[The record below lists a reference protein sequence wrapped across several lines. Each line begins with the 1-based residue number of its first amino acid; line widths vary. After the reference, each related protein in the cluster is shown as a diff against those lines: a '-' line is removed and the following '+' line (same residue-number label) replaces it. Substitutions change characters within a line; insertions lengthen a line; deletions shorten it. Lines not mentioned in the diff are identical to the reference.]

1 VRMMLSEI
9 LTATGAVGDLG
20 DVGNPVFDGVC
31 TDSRTATPGRLFVCI
46 PGARFDG
53 HHFAAEAVTK
63 GAGAILADRPLPE
76 LASRVPV
83 LLVKDT
89 VAALGR
95 LAGHWRRQTAA
106 RVVAVTGSAGKTTV
120 KELLA
125 AILSEV
131 GQTSKNYKN
140 FNNLIG
146 LPLSILGAGSDD
158 AFWVM
163 ELGVSIQGEM
173 RDLAAMAA
181 PDVAVVV
188 NVGAAHLEGFGDVA
202 GVAREKC
209 ELLRAVARGGA
220 ALAGMDYPELW
231 DEARRVFPRVAGM
244 STRGLDA
251 PYQAAYLGPR
261 EEGGLFSV
269 RLGELAME
277 LALPHRG
284 GHFAENI
291 LAAAACAHVLGAGE
305 DAIRKGLAA
314 AAIPEQ
320 RFCCRR
326 HGCFTVVDDTYN
338 ANPLSMRRALE
349 AGAEMAAGEPFVPVL
364 GEMLE
369 LGPATREA
377 HVRLGEDVAGLSPA
391 AVFFSGQSAR
401 AVAEGLAGAGYA
413 GPFFVV
419 SSPSEFLKAFAGL
432 GLTGGVVLFK
442 GSRSM
447 RMEAFASVLCQDA
460 DKGSKREGRS

>member
-1 VRMMLSEI
+1 MMLSEI
-9 LTATGAVGDLG
+9 LAATGAVGDLG

-31 TDSRTATPGRLFVCI
+31 TDSRAVTPGRLFVCI
-46 PGARFDG
+46 PGERFDG
-53 HHFAAEAVTK
+53 HNFASEAVKK
-63 GAGAILADRPLPE
+63 GAGAVLADRPMPDLV
-76 LASRVPV
+76 SRVPV

-95 LAGHWRRQTAA
+95 LAGHWRRKTTAKVA
-106 RVVAVTGSAGKTTV
+106 AVTGSAGKTTV

-125 AILSEV
+125 AILAQV
-131 GQTSKNYKN
+131 GPTSKNYKN

-146 LPLSILGAGSDD
+146 LPLSMLEARADD

-163 ELGVSIQGEM
+163 ELGVSIPGEM

-188 NVGAAHLEGFGDVA
+188 NVGPAHLEGFGDVA

-209 ELLRAVARGGA
+209 ELLRQVAKGGA

-244 STRGLDA
+244 SAQGLDA
-251 PYQAAYLGPR
+251 PYKAAYLGPR
-261 EEGGLFSV
+261 EEGGLFSI
-269 RLGELAME
+269 RLGDLAME
-277 LALPHRG
+277 LALPYRG

-291 LAAAACAHVLGAGE
+291 LAAAACAHMLGAGE
-305 DAIRKGLAA
+305 DAIRAGLTR

-320 RFCCRR
+320 RFSCRR

-349 AGAEMAAGEPFVPVL
+349 AGLEMAAGEPFVPVL

-369 LGPATREA
+369 LGAATREE
-377 HVRLGEDVAGLSPA
+377 HVRLGEFLAGLHPA
-391 AVFFSGQSAR
+391 AVFFHGQSA
-401 AVAEGLAGAGYA
+401 ADVARGLARAGYA
-413 GPFFVV
+413 GQSFAVA
-419 SSPSEFLKAFAGL
+419 SPSEFLKAFTGL

-442 GSRSM
+442 GSRSV
-447 RMEAFASVLCQDA
+447 RMEAFAAALCEGA
-460 DKGSKREGRS
+460 DKGTKREGPA

>member
-1 VRMMLSEI
+1 MMLSEI
-9 LTATGAVGDLG
+9 LAATGAVGDLG

-31 TDSRTATPGRLFVCI
+31 TDSRAAAPGLMFVCI
-46 PGARFDG
+46 PGTRFDG
-53 HHFAAEAVTK
+53 HNFAAEAVAK
-63 GAGAILADRPLPE
+63 GAGAILADRPMPD
-76 LASRVPV
+76 LASRAPV

-95 LAGHWRRQTAA
+95 LAGYWRRQTSAK
-106 RVVAVTGSAGKTTV
+106 VVAVTGSAGKTTV
-120 KELLA
+120 KELVA
-125 AILSEV
+125 AILSEL
-131 GQTSKNYKN
+131 GPTSKNYKN

-146 LPLSILGAGSDD
+146 LPLSILSAGIDD

-163 ELGVSIQGEM
+163 ELGVSVPGEM
-173 RDLAAMAA
+173 RELAAMAA

-209 ELLRAVARGGA
+209 LLLRAVARGGK
-220 ALAGMDYPELW
+220 ALAGMDHPELW
-231 DEARRVFPRVAGM
+231 DEARRVFPRVLGM
-244 STRGLDA
+244 SARGLDA

-261 EEGGLFSV
+261 EEGGLYSV

-277 LALPHRG
+277 VALPYRG

-291 LAAAACAHVLGAGE
+291 LAAAACAHVLGADE
-305 DAIRKGLAA
+305 AAIRRGLAA

-349 AGAEMAAGEPFVPVL
+349 AGAEMAAGTPFVAVL

-369 LGPATREA
+369 LGAVTREE
-377 HVRLGEDVAGLSPA
+377 HVRLGEYVAGLCPA
-391 AVFFSGQSAR
+391 AVFFCGQSGQ
-401 AVAEGLAGAGYA
+401 AVAGGLAGAGYA
-413 GPFFVV
+413 GPFFAV
-419 SSPSEFLKAFAGL
+419 SSPSEFLKAFTGL
-432 GLTGGVVLFK
+432 GLAGGVVLFK

-447 RMEAFASVLCQDA
+447 RMEAYACALCQDA
-460 DKGSKREGRS
+460 EKASKREGKS

>member
-1 VRMMLSEI
+1 MTLSDI
-9 LTATGAVGDLG
+9 LAATGAVGDLG

-31 TDSRTATPGRLFVCI
+31 TDSRAVTPGRLFVCI

-53 HHFAAEAVTK
+53 HHFAAEAVAK
-63 GAGAILADRPLPE
+63 GAGAILADRPMPE

-89 VAALGR
+89 VTALGR
-95 LAGHWRRQTAA
+95 LAGYWRRKTTAK
-106 RVVAVTGSAGKTTV
+106 VVAVTGSAGKTTV

-131 GQTSKNYKN
+131 GPTSKNYKN

-146 LPLSILGAGSDD
+146 LPLSILSAGMDD

-163 ELGVSIQGEM
+163 ELGVSIPGEM

-209 ELLRAVARGGA
+209 ELLRAVAKGGA
-220 ALAGMDYPELW
+220 ALAGMDHPELW
-231 DEARRVFPRVAGM
+231 DEARRVFPRVMGM
-244 STRGLDA
+244 STKGLDA
-251 PYQAAYLGPR
+251 PYRAAYLGPR

-269 RLGELAME
+269 RLCGLEME
-277 LALPHRG
+277 LALPYRG

-291 LAAAACAHVLGAGE
+291 LAAAACAHLLGADEG
-305 DAIRKGLAA
+305 AIRRGLAA

-349 AGAEMAAGEPFVPVL
+349 AGAEMAAGGAFVPVL

-369 LGPATREA
+369 LGAVTREE
-377 HVRLGEDVAGLSPA
+377 HVRLGEYVAGLHPA
-391 AVFFSGQSAR
+391 AVFFSGVSAQ

-413 GPFFVV
+413 GPVFTVA
-419 SSPSEFLKAFAGL
+419 SPSEFLKAFTGL

-447 RMEAFASVLCQDA
+447 RMEAYASALCQDA
-460 DKGSKREGRS
+460 VKGKKREGRE